1 MYIVVSQCFA
11 LASSFEIL
19 RNGRS
24 SHENRSSW
32 FRPPKKLQRGSFL
45 LLYRHIGLLFG
56 NRLDTNLQRQGIRKY
71 PRQNFIG
78 FVEDFFPL
86 WRADL
91 KMSGFA
97 VESVGRVRT
106 EAVSGK
112 RKVADSKISGY
123 VWTRS

>member
-1 MYIVVSQCFA
+1 MGEA
-11 LASSFEIL
+11 AT
-19 RNGRS
+19 
-24 SHENRSSW
+24 
-32 FRPPKKLQRGSFL
+32 K
-45 LLYRHIGLLFG
+45 IGLPGFD
-56 NRLDTNLQRQGIRKY
+56 RRKSCKEEVSCCCIAILVY
-71 PRQNFIG
+71 CSVIDWTRICNVRGFENFIG

-106 EAVSGK
+106 EAVAGT

-123 VWTRS
+123 VWTRP